1 MLRYTAPLTLLL
13 LAGCAGSRPPEDPGP
28 VVDVRAVEAERDS
41 LRAVALS
48 QRDELS
54 VMSDSVVRL
63 RRSNDILAGRRRAPG
78 IPPGTTASN
87 TSTTPA
93 SRTDPPARTTPAAQT
108 PTTPAPRDPAPPQ
121 RGDPT
126 VPDLPPQAFA
136 DTLTADELFLPASAT
151 LSPMGQAIL
160 ERIAFELSRMAE
172 AGPVRVEGHADN
184 TPPGPTIRERWPT
197 NWELSSARAAA
208 VIRFLVEQGVPE
220 TRFELVSYAATRPV
234 APNDTPH
241 NRAMNRRVII
251 VAR

>member
-1 MLRYTAPLTLLL
+1 MLRYTALLTLLL

-28 VVDVRAVEAERDS
+28 VVDVRAIEAERDS
-41 LRAVALS
+41 LRAVAAS

-78 IPPGTTASN
+78 TPPGGTTTASN
-87 TSTTPA
+87 TTG
-93 SRTDPPARTTPAAQT
+93 RNDPPARTTPSN
-108 PTTPAPRDPAPPQ
+108 PPPRDPSPPL
-121 RGDPT
+121 RDNPT

-136 DTLTADELFLPASAT
+136 DTLTADDLFLPASAT
-151 LSPMGQAIL
+151 LSAMGQAIL
-160 ERIAFELSRMAE
+160 ERIAFELSRMTV